1 MKQTI
6 LYAFS
11 GRKFAWRNELHWFH
25 YPQSRHID
33 ILRRHGVKGYIG
45 TLRRNMKRERG
56 ICKGMGARLFYEL

>member
-6 LYAFS
+6 LYAFC
-11 GRKFAWRNELHWFH
+11 GRKYAWRNELHWIH

-56 ICKGMGARLFYEL
+56 IIRGMGARLFGKL